1 MSDLPMTYQ
10 RLLRRNGLTGAR
22 NSGELEAVVCARQA
36 IAADLVA
43 LERDTLNDLV
53 IYAAACGLSEVQVRA
68 VLERFFGE

>member
-10 RLLRRNGLTGAR
+10 RLLRRNGLTGGRDAK
-22 NSGELEAVVCARQA
+22 ELEAVVCARQA
-36 IAADLVA
+36 IAADLAA

>member
-10 RLLRRNGLTGAR
+10 RLLRRHGLTGAR
-22 NSGELEAVVCARQA
+22 GCSDVEGLVCAKQA
-36 IAADLVA
+36 IAADLA
-43 LERDTLNDLV
+43 SLERDTLNDLV